1 MTPKPPTRLAPL
13 IRLLTHVSPKRRR
26 QFGGLLAITLAGSI
40 AEIVSL
46 AAVVPFIAVLTRPD
60 RLFDYQAAVWFSGV
74 VGIERPESLLLPLTA
89 AFALAAVGAGAIRLL
104 LLTTSIKLGNA
115 AGADLGV
122 EAYRRTLYQP
132 YEVHVLRNSG
142 EIISGITQ
150 KVGAATGVL
159 TSLVTVMTSAA
170 LFVAILVTL
179 LLIDPLSAMIATAM
193 FGVAYAA
200 IAWRTR
206 HRLRSNGQCIARE
219 QTAVVRSLQEGL
231 GAIRDILLDGSQP
244 VYAAAYERS
253 ARSLL
258 QASGD
263 NAFINQ
269 APRFV
274 METLALVAVAV
285 LAYVASLRSGGVAD
299 LMPTLGALG
308 LGAQRLLPLL
318 QLLYGHWSVIAGS
331 QAALVDVVAL
341 LEQPLPE
348 SALGPPPAPLPL
360 TKEIRL
366 EHVRFRY
373 EGSEAWVLDDVHLT
387 IPKGS
392 RIGFAGLT
400 GGGKSTLLDVVMGL
414 LDPVSG
420 SVSVDGVVI
429 RGAHR
434 RAWQRA
440 VAHVPQAVYLSDA
453 SIAENIA
460 FGVPTTE
467 IDHVRVAEAASRAML
482 TEFIDACPNRFDT
495 QVGERGTRLSGGQR
509 QRLGIARALYRRA
522 SVLVLDEATSALD
535 SSTEE
540 AVMTAIAA
548 LDRSLTILMVAHRQ
562 STLDYCDVV
571 YRVAHGR
578 LEGPS

>member
-1 MTPKPPTRLAPL
+1 MTRTRQIHVAPL
-13 IRLLTHVSPKRRR
+13 LRLLRHISPRRRR
-26 QFGGLLAITLAGSI
+26 QFGGLLAITLAGSF

-46 AAVVPFIAVLTRPD
+46 AAVVPFIAVLTRPE
-60 RLFDYQAAVWFSGV
+60 RLFEYHAAVWLSGAI
-74 VGIERPESLLLPLTA
+74 GIQRPEALLLPLTLG
-89 AFALAAVGAGAIRLL
+89 FALAAVCAGGMRLL

-115 AGADLGV
+115 TGADLGV

-150 KVGAATGVL
+150 KVGAATSVL
-159 TSLVTVMTSAA
+159 TSMVTVTTSAA
-170 LFVAILVTL
+170 LFVAILITL
-179 LLIDPLSAMIATAM
+179 ILIDPLSAALATTM

-206 HRLRSNGQCIARE
+206 HRLQRNSACIASE
-219 QTAVVRSLQEGL
+219 LTAVVRSLQEGL

-244 VYAAAYERS
+244 VHVAAYERS

-263 NAFINQ
+263 NSFINQ
-269 APRFV
+269 APRFA

-285 LAYVASLRSGGVAD
+285 LAYVSSLRSEGVAE
-299 LMPTLGALG
+299 LMPTLGALA

-318 QLLYGHWSVIAGS
+318 QLLYGNWSVVAGS
-331 QAALVDVVAL
+331 QAALADVVAL

-348 SALGPPPAPLPL
+348 SALAPPPAPLPFRN
-360 TKEIRL
+360 EIVL
-366 EHVRFRY
+366 EHVGFRY
-373 EGSEAWVLDDVHLT
+373 DRSETLVLDDVNLT
-387 IPKGS
+387 IRHGS
-392 RIGFAGLT
+392 RVGFAGVT
-400 GGGKSTLLDVVMGL
+400 GCGKSTLLDVVMGL

-420 SVSVDGVVI
+420 SVRVDGVVI
-429 RGAHR
+429 SGPHR

-440 VAHVPQAVYLSDA
+440 IAHVPQAVYLSDA

-460 FGVPTTE
+460 FGVPPT
-467 IDHVRVAEAASRAML
+467 DVDRARVEEAASRARL
-482 TEFIDACPNRFDT
+482 TEFIESCPNRFDT

-535 SSTEE
+535 GSTEE

-548 LDRSLTILMVAHRQ
+548 LDRSLTILMVAHRP
-562 STLDYCDVV
+562 STLAYCDVV
-571 YRVAHGR
+571 YRIRNGR
-578 LEGPS
+578 LEEPA